1 MNEQVLRLNYS
12 PCPNDTFIFYGLAS
26 GLVPLPGFR
35 LDISLADV
43 EVLNVRAARGEADVC
58 KVSFAAAAGLLDD
71 WLLLRAG
78 GAMGR
83 GVGPLLVAR
92 EGVEPRDLNGKA
104 VAIPGSRTTANLLFG
119 LYCRELGLELERME
133 MVFDQ
138 IMPAVA
144 RGEVAA
150 GVVIH
155 EGRFTYAE
163 HGLSR
168 LADLGR
174 WWEERRGLPIP
185 LGVIAVR
192 RALGPGTAR
201 LVQDAIRRSLDLA
214 RGEART
220 SAGTSARKGAGPP
233 WRFCPRLGQGR
244 CPSRCSWATRPC
256 GGPGSGTRPR
266 GPARRRRT
274 GRARAVRPAWPSRGR
289 G

>member
-35 LDISLADV
+35 LEISLADV

-104 VAIPGSRTTANLLFG
+104 VAIPGNRTTANLLFG
-119 LYCRELGLELERME
+119 LYCRELGLELERVE

-192 RALGPGTAR
+192 RALGPDTAR

-214 RGEART
+214 RGEA
-220 SAGTSARKGAGPP
+220 AGLREYVRSHAQEMDEAVIQRHIETFATDFSRDIGEEGRRAALALLSEARPGALPEP
-233 WRFCPRLGQGR
+233 VFLGD
-244 CPSRCSWATRPC
+244 
-256 GGPGSGTRPR
+256 
-266 GPARRRRT
+266 
-274 GRARAVRPAWPSRGR
+274 
-289 G
+289 

>member
-1 MNEQVLRLNYS
+1 MNDQLLRLHYS
-12 PCPNDTFIFYGLAS
+12 PCPNDTFIFHGLAS

-35 LDISLADV
+35 LETSLADV
-43 EVLNVRAARGEADVC
+43 EVLNARAARGEADVC

-83 GVGPLLVAR
+83 GVGPVLVAR
-92 EGVEPRDLNGKA
+92 EGTTPDDLRGKA

-119 LYCRELGLELERME
+119 LYCRELGMEVERVEL
-133 MVFDQ
+133 VFDQ

-192 RALGPGTAR
+192 RALGPDVAG
-201 LVQDAIRRSLDLA
+201 LIQDAIRRSLDLA
-214 RGEART
+214 RGGAAGLWDSIRSHAQEMDEAVIRRHIETFVTDFSRDIGEEGRRAALALFSEARP
-220 SAGTSARKGAGPP
+220 GALPEP
-233 WRFCPRLGQGR
+233 VFLGD
-244 CPSRCSWATRPC
+244 
-256 GGPGSGTRPR
+256 
-266 GPARRRRT
+266 
-274 GRARAVRPAWPSRGR
+274 
-289 G
+289 

>member
-155 EGRFTYAE
+155 EGRFTYVE

-214 RGEART
+214 RGEA
-220 SAGTSARKGAGPP
+220 AGLREYVRSHAQEMDEAVIRRHIETFVTDFSRDIGEEGRRAALALLSEARPGALPEP
-233 WRFCPRLGQGR
+233 VFLGD
-244 CPSRCSWATRPC
+244 
-256 GGPGSGTRPR
+256 
-266 GPARRRRT
+266 
-274 GRARAVRPAWPSRGR
+274 
-289 G
+289 

>member
-1 MNEQVLRLNYS
+1 MNDQLLRLHYS
-12 PCPNDTFIFYGLAS
+12 PCPNDTFIFHGLAS

-35 LDISLADV
+35 LETSLADV
-43 EVLNVRAARGEADVC
+43 EVLNARAARGEADVC

-83 GVGPLLVAR
+83 GVGPVLVAR
-92 EGVEPRDLNGKA
+92 EGTTPDDLRGKA

-119 LYCRELGLELERME
+119 LYCRELGMEVERVEL
-133 MVFDQ
+133 VFDQ

-163 HGLSR
+163 HGLSM
-168 LADLGR
+168 LTDLGR

-192 RALGPGTAR
+192 RALGPDVAG

-214 RGEART
+214 RGGAAGLWDFIRSHAQEMDEAVIRRHIETFVTDFSWDIGEEGRRAALALFSEARP
-220 SAGTSARKGAGPP
+220 GALPGPV
-233 WRFCPRLGQGR
+233 FLGD
-244 CPSRCSWATRPC
+244 
-256 GGPGSGTRPR
+256 
-266 GPARRRRT
+266 
-274 GRARAVRPAWPSRGR
+274 
-289 G
+289 